1 MKGLLR
7 HPLRVTGRF
16 IWFLGFLLTAA
27 LDFLVHCA
35 FRKNST
41 LAVRSLWLQRNS
53 RRVLNIF
60 RLQPQVVGTI
70 PSHGLLVSNHLS
82 YVDVPVIASIMP
94 AVFVAKRE
102 IKYWPAIGWLTQM
115 AGTLFVDRERRTQ
128 VGKMNNEIQ
137 RALDDGALVVLFP
150 EGTSSNGETLLPFK
164 SALLQPAVKPT
175 QPLFICCV
183 QYALE
188 DGDAS
193 NDICYWGDHTF
204 FPHLLNLM
212 SQRNIRATVRFAP
225 FQSQTT
231 DRKELARQLREEVLK
246 LKNG

>member
-16 IWFLGFLLTAA
+16 FWFVGFVFTAA

-41 LAVRSLWLQRNS
+41 PTVRSLWQQRNA
-53 RRVLNIF
+53 RRVLKIF

-70 PSHGLLVSNHLS
+70 PSRGLLVSNHLS

-115 AGTLFVDRERRTQ
+115 AGTLFVNRERRTQ
-128 VGKMNNEIQ
+128 VGEMNCEIQ
-137 RALDDGALVVLFP
+137 NALDAGALV
-150 EGTSSNGETLLPFK
+150 
-164 SALLQPAVKPT
+164 
-175 QPLFICCV
+175 
-183 QYALE
+183 
-188 DGDAS
+188 
-193 NDICYWGDHTF
+193 
-204 FPHLLNLM
+204 
-212 SQRNIRATVRFAP
+212 
-225 FQSQTT
+225 
-231 DRKELARQLREEVLK
+231 
-246 LKNG
+246 